1 MRARAEAGG
10 GSGEETS
17 GSSGSGSP
25 EVLGSA
31 KMEGVGSRA
40 SRSPILEADS
50 DKSGPVSSYLIG
62 SSVTRPQATF
72 LPAASLAPN
81 LEDRFRF
88 RSLAAAC
95 SFKADLRGSWHP

>member
-1 MRARAEAGG
+1 MAGPQRAGAATPELGAVTGAELGIARVRARAGAEG

-17 GSSGSGSP
+17 GGSGPGSP

-31 KMEGVGSRA
+31 EMEGVGCLA

-62 SSVTRPQATF
+62 SSVT
-72 LPAASLAPN
+72 
-81 LEDRFRF
+81 
-88 RSLAAAC
+88 
-95 SFKADLRGSWHP
+95 GS